1 MISEIK
7 PKELDKVVWSKEQ
20 ISCLLES
27 NTLLLGATQ
36 TGKST
41 LMDMMIKNVSE
52 NNNGKSVIFEV
63 KGERISS
70 ITENDYY
77 VSCSRT
83 NIIKGKKFVWSIL
96 KEALSYGEKDIERK
110 LAAIYMPFFRERIQK
125 SNQPYFIKAASNL
138 LVGLTY
144 SLYKKYGVISN
155 YKLFNTLEQMD
166 VAEYYSLMQE
176 AGILRK
182 YVRDIPVINGKLTG
196 QAVGVLG
203 ELSHYIRIFSRVFTE
218 DGFDT
223 IYGFI
228 TSNDCEK
235 MFLLYD
241 YASRDDSDF
250 IFSILFNL
258 IISYKLSINSINS
271 TIPVYM
277 FLDEIS
283 VMNTEIDLQFASNI
297 GMSRGL
303 KVYIAIQSIELLLAV
318 YGESKAK
325 AILEGFNNYVVFKVN
340 QKNTKEYV
348 KSIIGM
354 DMDSLLISLPISR
367 RDKVTYQMTTRNL
380 ITDEIINDLNVGVAL
395 VKVGISDTK
404 LITFKK
410 EEYL

>member
-1 MISEIK
+1 
-7 PKELDKVVWSKEQ
+7 
-20 ISCLLES
+20 
-27 NTLLLGATQ
+27 
-36 TGKST
+36 
-41 LMDMMIKNVSE
+41 
-52 NNNGKSVIFEV
+52 
-63 KGERISS
+63 
-70 ITENDYY
+70 
-77 VSCSRT
+77 
-83 NIIKGKKFVWSIL
+83 
-96 KEALSYGEKDIERK
+96 
-110 LAAIYMPFFRERIQK
+110 
-125 SNQPYFIKAASNL
+125 
-138 LVGLTY
+138 
-144 SLYKKYGVISN
+144 
-155 YKLFNTLEQMD
+155 MD

-223 IYGFI
+223 IYEFI

-283 VMNTEIDLQFASNI
+283 VMNIEIDLQFASNI

-348 KSIIGM
+348 KSVIGM
-354 DMDSLLISLPISR
+354 DIDSLLISLPISR

-380 ITDEIINDLNVGVAL
+380 ITDETINDLNVGVAL